1 MNATCELDS
10 NPTLTVVNSLAG
22 TLSVEFKLA
31 PAKCNFFM
39 YELKLFIDETI
50 KDEETCSQLKSI
62 DHIHSE
68 RELIASR
75 DMEETKLRDCKDVS
89 I

>member
-1 MNATCELDS
+1 
-10 NPTLTVVNSLAG
+10 
-22 TLSVEFKLA
+22 
-31 PAKCNFFM
+31 M